1 MKSVEV
7 KFTSINQ
14 IVQFVNIVEHYDSDI
29 DLRHGRIVVDA
40 KSLLGVL
47 SLGIEKRLEL
57 QVLDETCN
65 DLLEKVDFCMVA

>member
-14 IVQFVNIVEHYDSDI
+14 IVQFVNIVEHYDSDM

-47 SLGIEKRLEL
+47 SLGIEKKIR
-57 QVLDETCN
+57 TSS
-65 DLLEKVDFCMVA
+65 AG

>member
-47 SLGIEKRLEL
+47 SLGIEKRLKL

>member
-14 IVQFVNIVEHYDSDI
+14 IVQFVNIVEHYDSDM

>member
-57 QVLDETCN
+57 QVLNETCN
-65 DLLEKVDFCMVA
+65 GLLEKIDFCMVA

>member
-65 DLLEKVDFCMVA
+65 GLLEKIDFCMVA

>member
-14 IVQFVNIVEHYDSDI
+14 IVQFVNIVEHYDSDM

-65 DLLEKVDFCMVA
+65 GLLEKIDFCMVA